1 MRSTKFKHL
10 RELVLPSLP
19 TADGSLAARQPNAMP
34 RLVDET
40 KQDDAIDET
49 AQDDGVRVVS
59 IPVSETAACRAVIS
73 GSVEAAPLTILTL
86 CGIKGGTRGPLVG
99 GPDAA
104 GLYDGLGWPGVAVA
118 QLEYRKAGASQ
129 FAGNIADALAA
140 VDFLAASVVGHS
152 RRPAAATT
160 FERFR
165 PGKR

>member
-1 MRSTKFKHL
+1 
-10 RELVLPSLP
+10 
-19 TADGSLAARQPNAMP
+19 MP
-34 RLVDET
+34 RLVDEPT
-40 KQDDAIDET
+40 QDAP
-49 AQDDGVRVVS
+49 DGVRVVS

-129 FAGNIADALAA
+129 FAANIADAIAA
-140 VDFLAASVVGHS
+140 VDFLAARGAARVGVVGHS